1 MTEQTGKSRTRNLRQ
16 AAEKKIQKPSVTD
29 EEIQSMD
36 PAELRRMIHELR
48 VHKVELEM
56 QNETLRETQ
65 VELETARRRYLDLFD
80 QAPVGYVSIDEKGIV
95 RSTNQTAADLLATQP
110 GNVIGKRFSTH
121 VYPADRDRYFQF
133 LNPLSDSKANAWEEV
148 RLIQAG
154 GSSFN
159 ARLQGKALTDG
170 GNQSLEILLCL
181 LDISEKKQAETEL
194 SKTRDQLRGLA
205 SYLQSVR
212 EEERAAIAREIHD
225 ELGQVM
231 SYLKMGLS
239 DIESRLPEAD
249 TETRQRIRKMK
260 NALAETIK
268 TTKSMITRLRPYTLD
283 ELGLVSALENYVHDF
298 RKEAGI
304 EADLFVNTSNLN
316 LGEEKETAVFRIVQE
331 ALTNVARHSQAGH
344 VVLNLSSN
352 SQQVRLEISDD
363 GIGIKELDFNS
374 PQSCGLLGMRERA
387 VALGGDVNI
396 HSGPSRGTR
405 LTAWIP
411 V

>member
-1 MTEQTGKSRTRNLRQ
+1 VTEQTGNSNTRNLRQ
-16 AAEKKIQKPSVTD
+16 AAEKKIQKPSDTD
-29 EEIQSMD
+29 EEIQSMG
-36 PAELRRMIHELR
+36 PADLRRMIHKLR
-48 VHKVELEM
+48 VYEVELEM

-65 VELETARRRYLDLFD
+65 AELETARRRYLDLFD

-110 GNVIGKRFSTH
+110 GRVIGKRFSTH

-133 LNPLSDSKANAWEEV
+133 LKPLSDGKSNEWEEV

-181 LDISEKKQAETEL
+181 SDISEKKQAETEL

-239 DIESRLPEAD
+239 DIELRLPEAD
-249 TETRQRIRKMK
+249 TETRQRIHKMK

-283 ELGLVSALENYVHDF
+283 ELGLASALENYVHDF
-298 RKEAGI
+298 RKESGI
-304 EADLFVNTSNLN
+304 EADLFVNISNLY

-331 ALTNVARHSQAGH
+331 ALTNVARHSGAGH
-344 VVLNLSSN
+344 VVINLSSN
-352 SQQVRLEISDD
+352 GQQVMIEISDD
-363 GIGIKELDFNS
+363 GIGIKELDYNS

-396 HSGPSRGTR
+396 HSGPIHGTR
-405 LTAWIP
+405 LTAWMP